1 MDMKEVS
8 IYEQQKKMKPLI
20 EDIINSYLKGQ
31 LRNDAIE
38 FVNFLRANK
47 MSPQWASTDSYTL
60 SHKSRRVCIIKI
72 NNGKWSLWLNT
83 QYNDDFN
90 VCFSGEKEGLQNI
103 LLNNIVYC
111 QYCGKCAPGLNI
123 TILGKQLQ
131 NACYC
136 PVIRLHDPS
145 QTELDCA
152 KKLVILRKAAIN
164 ENKAPKV
171 MYVAMSKRNKNE

>member
-1 MDMKEVS
+1 MDTKKVS
-8 IYEQQKKMKPLI
+8 KYEQQKKMKPLI
-20 EDIINSYLKGQ
+20 EDIIDSYLKGQ
-31 LRNDAIE
+31 LRDDAIE

-47 MSPQWASTDSYTL
+47 MSPQWASTDSYAL
-60 SHKSRRVCIIKI
+60 SYKSRRVCIIKI
-72 NNGKWSLWLNT
+72 NDGEWSLWLST
-83 QYNDDFN
+83 QYNDDLN
-90 VCFSGEKEGLQNI
+90 VCFSGEKEDTQKI
-103 LLNNIVYC
+103 VLNNIIYC

-136 PVIRLHDPS
+136 PVIRLQNPN

-164 ENKAPKV
+164 ENKASKV
-171 MYVAMSKRNKNE
+171 MYVAMSKRNKSE